1 MVPTFLPGEVLAM
14 SAQAAD
20 RLLKLDSGDA
30 ALVYLCLLRHGSA
43 KGLKWTDTRLQAA
56 LDQLRKQGM
65 APAELPA
72 PEPVVEEAPPPD
84 YSTQDIAQA
93 LEDQSST
100 FPALAGEVERRPFL
114 SQIRKEGFAW
124 ARRGVDTM
132 ERAEDHIARLT
143 RLHSREAE
151 VLRLLDISPRP
162 LVQREKDYIAVWDE
176 MGFDD
181 ESIRMA
187 YERTVLKKQSMDW
200 GYMNGI
206 LRRWHEKGLHTAA
219 AVRTGDRDPRPV
231 QAGAGNKRPP
241 SAGQDQRAR
250 EDMERMRRLMEQ
262 MKQEES

>member
-100 FPALAGEVERRPFL
+100 FPALAGEVERRLGKRLSSSDLKSLYTLYDHLALPAEVILMLVGWCSEEVSRKYGPGRRPFL
-114 SQIRKEGFAW
+114 SQ
-124 ARRGVDTM
+124 
-132 ERAEDHIARLT
+132 
-143 RLHSREAE
+143 
-151 VLRLLDISPRP
+151 
-162 LVQREKDYIAVWDE
+162 
-176 MGFDD
+176 
-181 ESIRMA
+181 
-187 YERTVLKKQSMDW
+187 
-200 GYMNGI
+200 
-206 LRRWHEKGLHTAA
+206 
-219 AVRTGDRDPRPV
+219 TGGGHH
-231 QAGAGNKRPP
+231 GAGGGPHRPP
-241 SAGQDQRAR
+241 YPPA
-250 EDMERMRRLMEQ
+250 
-262 MKQEES
+262 